1 MIREVCVRLL
11 GNKMSESS
19 SETTATNYWPDW
31 QDAALFLNDR
41 IQASAADCPGRNAD
55 MSPAA
60 AKELRAVLAKIT
72 STSPKIDPSCL
83 EAAQMLMFN
92 AERVV
97 SDIVNPGPK
106 NIDGK
111 ALTQTNL
118 RRVDAS
124 QRAAVEAMVGEV
136 CIRLLRQSY
145 GKEGQS
151 TAPPGEE
158 GVWAQAATYLSGRV
172 QGTPQECSG
181 RNPDMSAGAAAALKK
196 VLGQM

>member
-72 STSPKIDPSCL
+72 RTSPKIDPSCL

-118 RRVDAS
+118 RRVDPS
-124 QRAAVEAMVGEV
+124 QRAAVEAMMGEV
-136 CIRLLRQSY
+136 CIRLL
-145 GKEGQS
+145 GKVPS
-151 TAPPGEE
+151 KASSGEE
-158 GVWAQAATYLSGRV
+158 GVWGQAATYLSGRV
-172 QGTPQECSG
+172 QGTREECSG